1 VIHALGLRLGL
12 WGAGFAAVVRL
23 VGQGF
28 AAWRAGRLAALLA
41 ETPSQRLVFTALRAF
56 APNLVLQ
63 RRFITG
69 YANGGTAIITRHADV
84 TEVLEREAD
93 FAVVYEPKMRLI
105 TAGENFFLGM
115 QDSAE
120 YTRDVSAMRLA
131 VRREDVPSRVI
142 PLVAGE
148 AAAILARTEGG
159 LDVAADLTRRVPA
172 RLALRYFGLPADGED
187 HLIAW
192 TTVMFWYLFVDL
204 AGEERVSRPALEA
217 AAECHAW
224 LDAAIADRH
233 ANPTG
238 ADDVLNRCLALQ
250 AAGVPGMD
258 DLGIRNNLIGLLIG
272 LVPTLSKASI
282 LALEELL
289 KRPDALAQAQEA
301 ARGDDD
307 ARLADILFEALRFSP
322 MNPVIYRRA
331 NREVVVARGT
341 RRAVTIPQGHM
352 VLAANLSAMFD
363 PLVLERPEEFHPGR
377 PWDHYMLWGYGMHA
391 CFGGHINRVAIPQM
405 LKPLLRR
412 ERLRATAP
420 PDGAGTPFPAHYP
433 LTFNP

>member
-1 VIHALGLRLGL
+1 MGLRLGL
-12 WGAGFAAVVRL
+12 WGAGFSAAARL
-23 VGQGF
+23 AGQGLS
-28 AAWRAGRLAALLA
+28 AWRAGRLGALLGQ
-41 ETPSQRLVFTALRAF
+41 TPSQRLVFATLRAF
-56 APNLVLQ
+56 APNLVLK

-69 YANGGTAIITRHADV
+69 YENGGTAIITRHADV

-115 QDSAE
+115 QDSPA
-120 YTRDVSAMRLA
+120 YTRDVAAMRLA
-131 VRREDVPSRVI
+131 VRREDVPQHVI

-148 AAAILARTEGG
+148 AAAIMGRAENG
-159 LDVAADLTRRVPA
+159 LDVAAHLTRRVPA
-172 RLALRYFGLPADGED
+172 RLAARYFGLPEADED
-187 HLIAW
+187 RLIAW

-204 AGEERVSRPALEA
+204 AGEEHVTRPALAA
-217 AAECHAW
+217 AAECRAW
-224 LDAAIADRH
+224 LDQAIADRH
-233 ANPTG
+233 AHPTD

-289 KRPDALAQAQEA
+289 KRPDALVQAQAA
-301 ARGDDD
+301 ARADDD
-307 ARLADILFEALRFSP
+307 ARLADIVFEALRFSP

-331 NREVVVARGT
+331 NRTAVLARGT
-341 RRAVTIPQGHM
+341 RRAVTIPAGHM
-352 VLAANLSAMFD
+352 VLASNLSAMFD
-363 PLVLERPEEFHPGR
+363 PLALERPEEFRPGR
-377 PWDHYMLWGYGMHA
+377 PWDQYMLWGYGMHA
-391 CFGGHINRVAIPQM
+391 CFGGHINRVAIPHI

-412 ERLRATAP
+412 ENLRAATP
-420 PDGAGTPFPAHYP
+420 PDGAGTPFPAHYD
-433 LTFNP
+433 LTFDP